1 MKRLK
6 KALALL
12 VSAPVW
18 VPVLL
23 YMMVYVLIVDVDKV
37 HKEFDNE

>member
-1 MKRLK
+1 
-6 KALALL
+6 
-12 VSAPVW
+12 VW